1 MWEFDVVEPP
11 TINFI
16 LRVKKMSNKILE
28 VTGRGTRQVHEYAY
42 GSFHSAHKQEDIE
55 NWLEHR
61 DVKENTCEFEEVF
74 GDDWNEDYADDYIED
89 FEVEFDE
96 SEDTD
101 NVFFEFEEE
110 IQEFLDEEPKRER
123 DAGIRRV
130 NYQLKDLI
138 GNIDGIKDTTI
149 QLFNDFKKVVKSD
162 DVENLSEEEKK
173 LYQTLNDMTQ
183 LSLKFPKPEVEKE
196 TYEPF

>member
-1 MWEFDVVEPP
+1 
-11 TINFI
+11 
-16 LRVKKMSNKILE
+16 MSNKILE
-28 VTGRGTRQVHEYAY
+28 VTGRGTSKVNVYAY

-61 DVKENTCEFEEVF
+61 DVKENTCDFEEVF
-74 GDDWNEDYADDYIED
+74 DNDWNEDYAEDYIED

-96 SEDTD
+96 SEDED
-101 NVFFEFEEE
+101 EDECEFDEE
-110 IQEFLDEEPKRER
+110 IQKFIDEEPKRER

-149 QLFNDFKKVVKSD
+149 QLFNDFKEVVKTD
-162 DVENLSEEEKK
+162 DVEKMTEDEKK

-183 LSLKFPKPEVEKE
+183 LSLKFPKPKVEKE
-196 TYEPF
+196 THEPF